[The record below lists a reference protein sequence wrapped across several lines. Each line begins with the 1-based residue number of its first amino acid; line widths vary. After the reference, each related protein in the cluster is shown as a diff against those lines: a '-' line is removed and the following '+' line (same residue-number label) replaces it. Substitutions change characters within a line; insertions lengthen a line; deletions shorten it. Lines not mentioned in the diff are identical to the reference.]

1 MMMRRPEAPNWCVF
15 IMEIRNY
22 IELKL
27 NVVWVELKNS
37 HTSEN
42 FGRSITSAFK
52 MRNYKPTR
60 TMIADRVAQQQII
73 FSSLIDALQR
83 NRRERDIFFI
93 HKNSCS
99 LYTPNATLIV
109 IVVFIWVHIM
119 NLCAGMLFKTS
130 VMNWSFRRSSWKIKC
145 CTNNLFYYFYF
156 EGARY
161 HDGKSLSVKS

>member
-1 MMMRRPEAPNWCVF
+1 MLFELNWKKTATQVRTSAEALRAHSKCV
-15 IMEIRNY
+15 
-22 IELKL
+22 
-27 NVVWVELKNS
+27 
-37 HTSEN
+37 
-42 FGRSITSAFK
+42 ITS
-52 MRNYKPTR
+52 RQERWSPTESHNNKLF
-60 TMIADRVAQQQII
+60 

-130 VMNWSFRRSSWKIKC
+130 VMNWSFRQSSWNIKC
-145 CTNNLFYYFYF
+145 CANNLFYYFYF